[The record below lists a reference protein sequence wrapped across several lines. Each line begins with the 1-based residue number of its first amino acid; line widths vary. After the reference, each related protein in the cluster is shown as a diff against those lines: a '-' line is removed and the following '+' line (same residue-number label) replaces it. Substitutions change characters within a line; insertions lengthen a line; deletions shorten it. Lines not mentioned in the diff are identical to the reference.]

1 MQAPVVALFSWL
13 SLGAL
18 SLSGAIAAPR
28 QYAPDRHVDILH
40 LALDVTPDFEQCTVS
55 GEATLTFKPIGQPLE
70 QLRLDAVDLTV
81 ASVTS
86 TERIAGHQVTDEAIV
101 VTFAKLV
108 PAGRETRVTIRYSA
122 TPRKGLYF
130 RAPATGYP
138 AEEAHVWTQGETEE
152 ARHWYPCYDYPNEK
166 FTTEVT
172 CRVPAGMR
180 VLSNGRQ
187 VSETKDSKSGLVA
200 VTWRQEQPHVNYLLA
215 LVAGHFRELGDMH
228 GELPLKFYVLPSDL
242 PEATNTF
249 RHTRPCMEF
258 LEREIGVKFPWAQY
272 GQVVI
277 RDFHWGGME
286 NTTLT
291 TLTDRTLHRGDTENL
306 RSSQGL
312 VAHEL
317 AHQWFG
323 DLVTCRD
330 WSQAWLNEGFATY
343 YAALY
348 EEQTHGPD
356 HFRLGQWE
364 AARSLTSRTNP
375 PRAITSRE
383 YTEPDELFR
392 AHGYLAYGKGAWI
405 LHMLRSQL
413 GPELYRRCIRT
424 YVERHQF
431 GTVTTADLQAV
442 IEELSGRSFDRF
454 FDQWVHHAGHPVLD
468 VAYSWD
474 DKAKLARVSIKQ
486 TQPATADVMLFRF
499 PLELRF
505 KSKAGTVSHR
515 VEVKEREEDFFVP
528 LKQAPE
534 IVRVDPEV
542 TVLAKINFKPPHA
555 MVLAQLADK
564 SDAVGR
570 ALAAEWLADRRDA
583 DAVARLK
590 QTLNSDPFYGVRLK
604 ASESLRKI
612 HSDAALEA
620 LLASLKQDDAR
631 VRDAVVADLG
641 KFFDPRA
648 RDALLAVLKTERNPA
663 IQMRALAGL
672 APHPAAEV
680 RDTLLAFLRKDSYRD
695 QLADAAI
702 SAMRAQDDPTLAGP
716 LREWL
721 SARADALPSPVLAGA
736 LDTLAFLARNETDR
750 SAVRAALTGFVNHK
764 RERIRLAAIRALGT
778 LEDPQAVPVLE
789 TFAAMSKA
797 TPEQKAA
804 EQAIAQLR
812 GQKKPADN
820 LKDVRQE
827 LLDVKKENRRLS
839 TELEALKKKFDAKK

>member
-1 MQAPVVALFSWL
+1 VVVWL
-13 SLGAL
+13 SLLSVGAL
-18 SLSGAIAAPR
+18 GLFDATAAPR
-28 QYAPDRHVDILH
+28 QYAPDRLVDVLH
-40 LALDVTPDFEQCTVS
+40 LALDVTPDFEQSAVS
-55 GEATLTFKPIGQPLE
+55 GTATITFKPIAQPLE

-81 ASVTS
+81 ASVTC
-86 TERIAGHQVTDEAIV
+86 TERVASHQVTDEAIV
-101 VTFAKLV
+101 VTFAKPV
-108 PAGRETRVTIRYSA
+108 PVDQQARVTIRYSA

-130 RAPATGYP
+130 RTPATGYP
-138 AEEAHVWTQGETEE
+138 ADEAHVWTQGETEE

-172 CRVPAGMR
+172 CRVPAGIK
-180 VLSNGRQ
+180 VLSNGRK
-187 VSETKDSKSGLVA
+187 VSGEKDTKTGLTA
-200 VTWRQEQPHVNYLLA
+200 VTWRQDKPHVNYLLA
-215 LVAGHFRELGDMH
+215 LVAGHYGEIGERHGD
-228 GELPLKFYVLPSDL
+228 LPLKFYVLPSDL

-249 RHTRPCMEF
+249 QHTRPCMEF
-258 LEREIGVKFPWAQY
+258 LEKEIGVKFPWAQY
-272 GQVVI
+272 GQVII

-291 TLTDRTLHRGDTENL
+291 TLTDRTLHRTDTENL

-330 WSQAWLNEGFATY
+330 WSQTWLNEGFATY

-356 HFRLGQWE
+356 HFRLGQWD
-364 AARSLTSRTNP
+364 AARSLTGRTNA

-383 YTEPDELFR
+383 YTEPDEIFR

-413 GPELYRRCIRT
+413 GPELFRRCIQT
-424 YVERHQF
+424 YVERHQY
-431 GTVTTADLQAV
+431 GTVTTADLQGV

-454 FDQWVHHAGHPVLD
+454 FDQWVHHAGNPILD

-474 DKAKLARVSIKQ
+474 DKAKLAKVSIKQ
-486 TQPATADVMLFRF
+486 TQPTSDHVMLFRF

-515 VEVKEREEDFFVP
+515 VEVKDREEDFFVP

-542 TVLAKINFKPPHA
+542 TVLAKLNFKPPHA
-555 MVLAQLADK
+555 MVLAQLADQT
-564 SDAVGR
+564 DAVGR
-570 ALAAEWLADRRDA
+570 ALAAEWLGDRRDA
-583 DAVARLK
+583 DAVTRLK
-590 QTLNSDPFYGVRLK
+590 QALNTDPFYGVRLR
-604 ASESLRKI
+604 AAESLRKI
-612 HSDAALEA
+612 HSAAALDA

-631 VRDAVVADLG
+631 VRDAVVGELG

-648 RDALLAVLKTERNPA
+648 RDALLAVLKSERNPA

-672 APHPAAEV
+672 APHPATEV
-680 RDTLLAFLRKDSYRD
+680 RDALMAFLRRESYRD
-695 QLADAAI
+695 QLADAALG
-702 SAMRAQDDPTLAGP
+702 AMRSQDDPAFVGP

-721 SARADALPSPVLAGA
+721 STRADLLPSPVLANA
-736 LDTLAFLARNETDR
+736 LDALAFLARNERDR
-750 SAVRAALTGFVNHK
+750 AAVRAALTGFVNHK
-764 RERIRLAAIRALGT
+764 RDRIQLAAIRALGT
-778 LEDPQAVPVLE
+778 LEDPQAIPVLE

-839 TELEALKKKFDAKK
+839 TELETLKKKLDAKK